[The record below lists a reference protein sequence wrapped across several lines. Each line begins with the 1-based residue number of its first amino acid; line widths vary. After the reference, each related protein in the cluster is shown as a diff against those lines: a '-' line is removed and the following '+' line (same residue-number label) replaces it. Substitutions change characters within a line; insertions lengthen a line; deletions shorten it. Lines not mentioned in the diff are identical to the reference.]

1 MIYVITN
8 RNQKGRGDKLK
19 FGGGFNSKGPN
30 ELRLAKARLS
40 GGDWNL
46 SMVADSSRVAG
57 RSSRMPGSEAC
68 FLELQKTMRAKKRD
82 CVFFVH
88 GYNVS
93 FKDALNTAE
102 RIRAIY
108 DVEVVL
114 FSWPANGGGGNPLKD
129 AHGLVSYKWDKRD
142 AATSIGALDRV
153 FELFGDYLKKHRS
166 VTQSCGQTINLLCHS
181 MGSYL
186 LKKLLS
192 SKMYNGETLLFDNIV
207 LASADTNNAEHAEWI
222 DRIAHRRSLYV
233 TINENDFAL
242 GASRFKM
249 GDKQRA
255 RLGHYTRNLVSDVA
269 VYLDFTDAPRVK
281 KSHGY
286 FVDDAIEEPRVFDV
300 FNSIFKGRKAEHF
313 CVFNSHTGAFDV

>member
-8 RNQKGRGDKLK
+8 RNLKVKNNSLK
-19 FGGGFNSKGPN
+19 FGGKFNEKGPN
-30 ELRLAKARLS
+30 ELRLARARKRGS
-40 GGDWNL
+40 GWSL
-46 SMVADSSRVAG
+46 KMVSDSVNIEG
-57 RSSRMPGSEAC
+57 RTGSMPGSESC
-68 FLELQKTMRAKKRD
+68 FLELQKTMRTEKRS

-93 FKDALNTAE
+93 FQDALDTAE
-102 RIRAIY
+102 TIRTWY

-129 AHGLVSYKWDKRD
+129 AHGLISYKWDKRD
-142 AATSIGALDRV
+142 AAISIGALDRV
-153 FELFGDYLKKHRS
+153 FELFGEYLVKHRKF
-166 VTQSCGQTINLLCHS
+166 TQSCNQTISLLCHS
-181 MGSYL
+181 MGNYL

-192 SKMYNGETLLFDNIV
+192 SKMYNGETLLFDNVI
-207 LASADTNNAEHAEWI
+207 LASADTNNAEHTEWV
-222 DRIAHRRSLYV
+222 DRIAHRGSLYV

-242 GASRFKM
+242 KASRFKM

-269 VYLDFTDAPRVK
+269 VYLDFTDTPKVG

-286 FVDDAIEEPRVFDV
+286 FADDSVQEPRVFDV
-300 FNSIFKGRKAEHF
+300 FDSILKGGKAEQF
-313 CVFNSHTGAFDV
+313 CSYNSHTGAFDV